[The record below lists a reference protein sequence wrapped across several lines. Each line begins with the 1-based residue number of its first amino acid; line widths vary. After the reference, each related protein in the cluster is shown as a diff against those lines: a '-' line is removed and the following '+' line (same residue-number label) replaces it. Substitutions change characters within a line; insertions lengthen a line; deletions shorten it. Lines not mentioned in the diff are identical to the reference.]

1 MFLNV
6 GYSLTSSKAMDM
18 NGCGP
23 IRTARIGTS
32 PAAGPPA
39 ALATPQIFPGD
50 HVVRVVR
57 VLMLS
62 SCASSSEAKTG
73 CEGLHPVPGTE
84 NTAPVRWYIFS
95 TSQWFKKKGGGGQPW
110 LRCPQPLG
118 ECTQTFQGILQP
130 QAGAPTSLTL
140 PRSSCRASG

>member
-1 MFLNV
+1 MFLLILMIK
-6 GYSLTSSKAMDM
+6 SLTGSKAMDM

-39 ALATPQIFPGD
+39 ALATPQISPGD

-57 VLMLS
+57 VLLLS

-84 NTAPVRWYIFS
+84 NTAPVRYSKPRFTAS
-95 TSQWFKKKGGGGQPW
+95 LDEGGVASDA
-110 LRCPQPLG
+110 
-118 ECTQTFQGILQP
+118 F
-130 QAGAPTSLTL
+130 L
-140 PRSSCRASG
+140 PMDADQK